1 MGYYGIMKVAQTI
14 ASVVAALALA
24 VSFVGAGF
32 LVCTTP
38 PVTTVFAN
46 LFSDDATSPFT
57 RSQLVQVA
65 EATRDYS
72 FGAHE
77 KVQLYRTIY
86 DIDTQYRDQVVG
98 ASGTLPPYFPQLDV
112 ISNPMATTTLQFAAV
127 FSGASEMYC
136 FSADTIS
143 HLDDC
148 YAIASAA
155 RPMLIVAAVV
165 ALAALVFTGIVGRK
179 RAVARAL
186 LAAGIVVLVAFVGL
200 GVWAFL
206 DFNGLFTMFHQLFFS
221 QGNWTFPYDSLLICA
236 LPTPFW
242 MGMGG
247 VWLAVTALASVL
259 SIVVGAKLRR

>member
-1 MGYYGIMKVAQTI
+1 MNVARKI

-38 PVTTVFAN
+38 PVTSVFAN
-46 LFSDDATSPFT
+46 LFSDDATSPFN

-86 DIDTQYRDQVVG
+86 DVDAQYRAQVEG
-98 ASGTLPPYFPQLDV
+98 EGGTLPADFPQLDA
-112 ISNPMATTTLQFAAV
+112 ISNPLATTTLQFAAV
-127 FSGASEMYC
+127 FSAASEMYC
-136 FSADTIS
+136 YSTDTVS

-148 YAIASAA
+148 YTIASVARPTLIAIAV
-155 RPMLIVAAVV
+155 I
-165 ALAALVFTGIVGRK
+165 ALAALVFTGVVGRK
-179 RAVARAL
+179 HAVARAF
-186 LAAGIVVLVAFVGL
+186 LAAGIVVIVTLVGL
-200 GVWAFL
+200 AAWAII
-206 DFNGLFTMFHQLFFS
+206 DFNGFFTGFHQLFFS

-242 MGMGG
+242 MGMGA
-247 VWLAVTALASVL
+247 VWLAVTALVSVV
-259 SIVVGAKLRR
+259 SIIVGAKLRR